1 MLMLQE
7 KGFREGT
14 GKKSGYTIKG
24 YLYLVGNQ
32 HTHTHT
38 HKNIQSL
45 GYPRNIEEN
54 TKASVEKAVV
64 KVIYQTEKWVEKT
77 RHSRVFFNQLRSVW
91 ICDET
96 IFPVF
101 DIASQ
106 SINNS

>member
-1 MLMLQE
+1 MLLLQE
-7 KGFREGT
+7 KRFREGT
-14 GKKSGYTIKG
+14 GKKADVQLKG
-24 YLYLVGNQ
+24 IFTWLETN
-32 HTHTHT
+32 THTHT
-38 HKNIQSL
+38 QKKNIQSL

-96 IFPVF
+96 IFPVVH
-101 DIASQ
+101 IASQ